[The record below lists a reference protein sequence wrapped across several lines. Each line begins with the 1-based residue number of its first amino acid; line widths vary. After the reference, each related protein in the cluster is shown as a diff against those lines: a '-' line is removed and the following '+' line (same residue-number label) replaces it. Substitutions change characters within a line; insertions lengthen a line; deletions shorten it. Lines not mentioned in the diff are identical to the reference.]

1 MKYKQNQIAGTFSD
15 EVRGII
21 NDIKADIKYY
31 KRELENY
38 YNGDDT
44 AIDCET
50 RVYYETEL
58 IPKLEA
64 DIEYYENYYLYE

>member
-1 MKYKQNQIAGTFSD
+1 MKNTNTNPGTFSE

-38 YNGDDT
+38 YNGDDA

-64 DIEYYENYYLYE
+64 DIEYYENYYLYN